1 MACCALPSIYDVNR
15 HTVWAVAAVILLSL
29 LPEGVVANASS
40 CWAAEL
46 KEGIIFNANTLK
58 L

>member
-40 CWAAEL
+40 CWAAES
-46 KEGIIFNANTLK
+46 KGGRVMKHNVV
-58 L
+58 